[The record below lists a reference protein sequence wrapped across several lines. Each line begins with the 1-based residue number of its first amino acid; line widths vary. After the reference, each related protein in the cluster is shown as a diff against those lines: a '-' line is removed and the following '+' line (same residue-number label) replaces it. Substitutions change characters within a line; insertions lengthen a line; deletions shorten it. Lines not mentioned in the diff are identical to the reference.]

1 MKVGKSLARG
11 INGGIARG
19 IGGSAWGSFKLGED
33 LKNAVSASY
42 RFIKHKSELGDV
54 FKDHSASNMVL
65 NAVTM
70 FEERLKSPLL
80 LLSISQHAGINDSFA
95 KVSGDLDIIYGD
107 QAIFTDRNLASN
119 GLAYL
124 TFDEFGNTL
133 DANGWHGM
141 KQF

>member
-1 MKVGKSLARG
+1 M
-11 INGGIARG
+11 
-19 IGGSAWGSFKLGED
+19 
-33 LKNAVSASY
+33 KNAVPASY
-42 RFIKHKSELGDV
+42 GFIEHKSELRDV
-54 FKDHSASNMVL
+54 FKDHCASNMVL

-70 FEERLKSPLL
+70 FEKRLKSSLL
-80 LLSISQHAGINDSFA
+80 LLSISQHAGINDSLA
-95 KVSGDLDIIYGD
+95 EVSSDLDVIYGD
-107 QAIFTDRNLASN
+107 QAIFADGNLASN